1 MEIATKKQIR
11 MTGRSAKT
19 LLLAGIAIGYFM
31 VLLDMTVVSVA
42 LPAIHEDL
50 GGSIRDLQWIVNAFT
65 IAFAGLLLSMG
76 TVADKWGARRTYIA
90 GLIVLFIASAAS
102 ANVSSLG
109 TLIVLRAL
117 LGAGGAAVLPAS
129 LTLIAHSFPDP
140 AERARAIGSWAAV
153 TGIAMAA
160 GPVAGGILVDT
171 FGWRSVFLLNVPLA
185 AVSLLL
191 AALYIGEG
199 NRKPQLSVDLAG
211 QITAIAAIAALSYA
225 LMEGGNFGWG
235 SPVIMGAFGLAFI
248 SASLFVMAESKGKAP
263 LLPLRLFRNSTV
275 SAGMIAGLA
284 INLGFSG
291 ILFIMPLFFQQELAQ
306 TARSAGL
313 SLLPMMIPMAVN
325 PLFTGRLVGKIGPRL
340 PMTLGFGLGMIG
352 ASLLIGIDE
361 SSGYGLTFVGLLL
374 CGFGVS
380 FTLPSLVAA
389 VISSVPKEQAGAA
402 SGALNSSRQLGATL
416 GVAIYGAIVSGGGTF
431 IAGMRV
437 SLIVTA
443 VIMACGGLLSFAFVN
458 RNRM

>member
-1 MEIATKKQIR
+1 MKKQAR
-11 MTGRSAKT
+11 RTGRSAKA

-50 GGSIRDLQWIVNAFT
+50 GGSVRDLQWIVNGFT
-65 IAFAGLLLSMG
+65 IVFAGLLLSMG

-90 GLIVLFIASAAS
+90 GLIVLFLASAAS
-102 ANVSSLG
+102 ALVSSLG
-109 TLIVLRAL
+109 MLIALRAL
-117 LGAGGAAVLPAS
+117 LGVGAAAVLPAS

-140 AERARAIGSWAAV
+140 AERARAVGLWAAV

-160 GPVAGGILVDT
+160 GPVAGGLLVDS

-185 AVSLLL
+185 AVSLMI
-191 AALYIGEG
+191 AAIYIGEG
-199 NRKPQLSVDLAG
+199 SRKPQLSIDLAG
-211 QITAIAAIAALSYA
+211 QIAAIAAIVALSYA
-225 LMEGGNFGWG
+225 LMEGGNSGWD
-235 SPVIMGAFGLAFI
+235 SPVIACAFGLAII
-248 SASLFVMAESKGKAP
+248 SACLFVMAETKGKAP
-263 LLPLRLFRNSTV
+263 LLPLRLFRNPTV

-325 PLFTGRLVGKIGPRL
+325 PLFTGRIVGRVGSRL
-340 PMTLGFGLGMIG
+340 PMTIGFGLGALG
-352 ASLLIGIDE
+352 TSLLIGIDG
-361 SSGYGLTFVGLLL
+361 SSGYGLTFAGLFM
-374 CGFGVS
+374 CGLGVS

-389 VISSVPKEQAGAA
+389 VISSVPKEQAGAV
-402 SGALNSSRQLGATL
+402 SGALNSSRQIGATL
-416 GVAIYGAIVSGGGTF
+416 GVAIYGAIVSGVDTF
-431 IAGMRV
+431 VAGMRI
-437 SLIVTA
+437 SLIVTF
-443 VIMACGGLLSFAFVN
+443 VIMVCGGLLSFTYMN
-458 RNRM
+458 RSKM